1 VGFWTKGGRW
11 SRSLPLL
18 AALEAAGFGAAPPVQ
33 APAQA
38 AAPASAQTAAG
49 APVLVHQQYIK
60 IPPPRPA
67 ARAAEIS
74 RLKVF
79 IESGEKALEEKDW
92 DGALAWADQADE
104 LVGHWSEET
113 LKLPEVLALKARLL
127 ELQQHLPD
135 TEEVPPLPDPG
146 LKEAVEVGPLS
157 PEEMRTELEQVKSAE
172 MGAVFD
178 FPIDLN
184 DKVLAWVHQFT
195 TNKRGFMERSLSRA
209 SQYLPMVRQIFAEEH
224 IPKDLAFLAVIESG
238 FINSA
243 SSYAKAVGMWQF
255 MRSTGRIYGLGG
267 NAWVEERRDPVK
279 ATRAAARYL
288 RRLYDISGDWYLA
301 LAGYNAG
308 PLTTERA
315 ILNLGTRNFWDMY
328 RSRWLRNQT
337 KNYVPE
343 MCAAVLVGRFPERY
357 GLKIE
362 QLPPYAYETVDVDRM
377 TSLPVLARFADTDV
391 DALKE
396 LNPELLRATT
406 PPGHYS
412 LRVPP
417 GQSGVTARALARI
430 PANQRLDFK
439 TYKIRR
445 GETPARVAARF
456 HLSVEDLLDAN
467 DITKAQFRP
476 GRVIQVPPPPA
487 LPIDDRDL
495 LSKVQRAEIIE
506 DKPLDRLPAIP
517 PAAAQPLEVREEPAP
532 QPGPAPEAVPEADIS
547 PSQAA
552 PEAAARPAAPAAAA
566 PSRPA
571 AAAPSRPAVRE
582 AAAKAPAPAPE
593 ARPAFHVVKRGET
606 LFAIAERYGLEVKDL
621 RKWNKLRKNSIQVG
635 QRLRLKR

>member
-1 VGFWTKGGRW
+1 MEFRTKGGRW
-11 SRSLPLL
+11 SRIIPLL
-18 AALEAAGFGAAPPVQ
+18 AALGAAGFGAAPPPQTAV
-33 APAQA
+33 P
-38 AAPASAQTAAG
+38 AAPP
-49 APVLVHQQYIK
+49 PVHTQYIK
-60 IPPPRPA
+60 IPPAKPV
-67 ARAAEIS
+67 AELN
-74 RLKVF
+74 RLKLL

-92 DGALAWADQADE
+92 DGALSWSDQAEALLAAWPEDS
-104 LVGHWSEET
+104 V
-113 LKLPEVLALKARLL
+113 KLPEVVALHARLI

-135 TEEVPPLPDPG
+135 TEEVPALPDPG
-146 LKEAVEVGPLS
+146 LKEAEPVGPLS
-157 PEEMRTELEQVKSAE
+157 PEDLSTELKLVQGAE

-184 DKVLAWVHQFT
+184 DKVLAWVRQFT
-195 TNKRGFMERSLSRA
+195 TEKRGFIERALSRG

-224 IPKDLAFLAVIESG
+224 VPKDLAFLAVIESG

-288 RRLYDISGDWYLA
+288 RKLYEISGDWYLA

-357 GLKIE
+357 GLKVE

-377 TSLPVLARFADTDV
+377 TSLPVLARYADTDV
-391 DALKE
+391 NALKE

-406 PPGHYS
+406 PPGRYS

-430 PANQRLDFK
+430 PASQRLDFK
-439 TYKIRR
+439 AYKIR
-445 GETPARVAARF
+445 
-456 HLSVEDLLDAN
+456 
-467 DITKAQFRP
+467 
-476 GRVIQVPPPPA
+476 
-487 LPIDDRDL
+487 
-495 LSKVQRAEIIE
+495 
-506 DKPLDRLPAIP
+506 
-517 PAAAQPLEVREEPAP
+517 
-532 QPGPAPEAVPEADIS
+532 
-547 PSQAA
+547 
-552 PEAAARPAAPAAAA
+552 
-566 PSRPA
+566 
-571 AAAPSRPAVRE
+571 
-582 AAAKAPAPAPE
+582 
-593 ARPAFHVVKRGET
+593 
-606 LFAIAERYGLEVKDL
+606 
-621 RKWNKLRKNSIQVG
+621 
-635 QRLRLKR
+635 

>member
-1 VGFWTKGGRW
+1 V
-11 SRSLPLL
+11 
-18 AALEAAGFGAAPPVQ
+18 APPVH
-33 APAQA
+33 P
-38 AAPASAQTAAG
+38 
-49 APVLVHQQYIK
+49 QYIK
-60 IPPPRPA
+60 IPPPRPPA
-67 ARAAEIS
+67 AKATELIK
-74 RLKVF
+74 LKAV

-92 DGALAWADQADE
+92 DEAQSLADQAEEMLHDLPEDSRRQKEVDE
-104 LVGHWSEET
+104 LRDRLTELEE
-113 LKLPEVLALKARLL
+113 
-127 ELQQHLPD
+127 HLPD
-135 TEEVPPLPDPG
+135 TEEIPPQPDPG
-146 LKEAVEVGPLS
+146 LKEAVEVTPLS
-157 PEEMRTELEQVKSAE
+157 PDELRTELEQVKGAE
-172 MGAVFD
+172 LGAVFD
-178 FPIDLN
+178 LGIDYN
-184 DKVLAWVHQFT
+184 DKVLFWVRQFT
-195 TNKRGFMERSLSRA
+195 TTKRGFMERALSRA
-209 SQYLPMVRQIFAEEH
+209 SQYLPMVRQIFAEEG

-238 FINSA
+238 YINSA

-288 RRLYDISGDWYLA
+288 RKLYEISGDWYLA
-301 LAGYNAG
+301 LVGYNAG

-315 ILNLGTRNFWDMY
+315 ILNLGSRNFWDMY

-343 MCAAVLVGRFPERY
+343 LCAAVLVGRFPERY
-357 GLKIE
+357 GLKVE
-362 QLPPYAYETVDVDRM
+362 QLPPYAYESVDVDRM

-439 TYKIRR
+439 AYKIRR
-445 GETPARVAARF
+445 GETAARVAARF
-456 HLSVEDLLDAN
+456 NLSVEDLLDAN
-467 DITKAQFRP
+467 DMTKAQFRP
-476 GRVIQVPPPPA
+476 GRVIQVPPPPTS
-487 LPIDDRDL
+487 PIDDRDL
-495 LSKVQRAEIIE
+495 RSKVERAQIIE
-506 DKPLDRLPAIP
+506 DRPLEGLPAIP
-517 PAAAQPLEVREEPAP
+517 STVAPLEPAREAPGAPVEPAET
-532 QPGPAPEAVPEADIS
+532 PEPV
-547 PSQAA
+547 
-552 PEAAARPAAPAAAA
+552 
-566 PSRPA
+566 
-571 AAAPSRPAVRE
+571 RPAVRE
-582 AAAKAPAPAPE
+582 TAARPAPAREKAPAVE

-621 RKWNKLRKNSIQVG
+621 RKWNKLRKHGIQVG